1 MKTQVPH
8 DEPPIAEW
16 KWPVILSLY
25 DRSPLDPTEIEVL
38 DRVRERPG
46 REKKRAAVGRSIQ
59 LSLQRLITPIND
71 CLDYTQA
78 HSFSRGLVISVL
90 IREMQRRHSTFW
102 EWASSEWLET
112 LCVDGNAFRRLH
124 KAPNSCR
131 LDLMAVAYLLCEIKD
146 FHDAGRFSQKRVAKK
161 VFGAQRVNEA
171 TQQLLAAVRS
181 QGYGGS
187 RATNS
192 FPALIAELLLI
203 NRSPHLSDL
212 TPELLEGMRSGK
224 MANRLK
230 NEILLISKALT
241 GLGIFKQPL
250 ARSQKQPQ
258 VGARG
263 AFQDVPDEWIEWCVR
278 WKNTSTLSPA
288 SRWRIYYLVQ
298 KVGRWLTAHH
308 PEITSPTQWTR
319 ETAVEFVA
327 AVSRMNV
334 GDYSYPHANIRD
346 RIGKP
351 MTPRAKATSIAG
363 IRTFFTDLQEWD
375 RYSF

>member
-1 MKTQVPH
+1 
-8 DEPPIAEW
+8 
-16 KWPVILSLY
+16 
-25 DRSPLDPTEIEVL
+25 
-38 DRVRERPG
+38 
-46 REKKRAAVGRSIQ
+46 
-59 LSLQRLITPIND
+59 
-71 CLDYTQA
+71 
-78 HSFSRGLVISVL
+78 
-90 IREMQRRHSTFW
+90 
-102 EWASSEWLET
+102 
-112 LCVDGNAFRRLH
+112 LH